1 LISRR
6 APADGVI
13 ARLRG
18 EGPTPEAID
27 RLLAENPV
35 PVVEGSSCTFVWRG
49 QADAVAI
56 EHRVVGLPAPLALR
70 RLPGSDIWYATVT
83 LPRGARVEYRVL
95 IRRGTDVESVLDPL
109 NPREATGPLTTASVL
124 EAEGYA
130 TPPWAIADPAVVPG
144 ALTDVT
150 VPSRHLK
157 RDVRVNLYAPARA
170 GKRDRVPLVIVHDG
184 TDYLKYAGMGTVLD
198 NLMGQRLMA
207 DSVVAFVDPADRFV
221 EYGASLRQSRF
232 LTKELVPKLERTLP
246 VRSDP
251 AGRVLVG
258 ASLGAI
264 AALTAATQAPG
275 FYGGLL
281 LQSATF
287 VYSMDGLRA
296 GMEPKLDSVVKF
308 VEGIRAN
315 PPRVADRIFQS
326 IGAFEPS
333 AARNR
338 AMAATLRAM
347 ATHLLVE
354 EGLDGHTWIGW
365 RDRLLDG
372 LTWLLPGEART
383 VHP

>member
-1 LISRR
+1 MISTR
-6 APADGVI
+6 APADGAI
-13 ARLRG
+13 ARLRR
-18 EGPTPEAID
+18 EGPTREAID
-27 RLLAENPV
+27 RLLAEHPV
-35 PVVEGSSCTFVWRG
+35 PIVEGPSCTFVWRG
-49 QADAVAI
+49 EADAVAI

-70 RLPGSDIWYATVT
+70 RLRGSDLWYATVT

-95 IRRGTDVESVLDPL
+95 IRRGADVESVLDPL

-130 TPPWAIADPAVVPG
+130 TPQWAIADPAVVPG

-157 RDVRVNLYAPARA
+157 RDVRVNVYAPARA
-170 GKRDRVPLVIVHDG
+170 GKSDRVPLLIVHDG

-198 NLMGQRLMA
+198 NLMGRRLMA
-207 DSVVAFVDPADRFV
+207 DTVVAFVDPADRFA
-221 EYGASLRQSRF
+221 EYGASLRHSRF
-232 LTKELVPKLERTLP
+232 LTKELVPTLERTLP
-246 VRSDP
+246 VRRDP
-251 AGRVLVG
+251 AGRVVMG

-264 AALTAATQAPG
+264 AALTTATQTPG

-296 GMEPKLDSVVKF
+296 GMDPKLDAVVKF
-308 VEGIRAN
+308 VERIREQ
-315 PPRVADRIFQS
+315 PTRVTDRIFQS

-338 AMAATLRAM
+338 AMATTLGAM
-347 ATHLLVE
+347 ATQLRVE

-372 LTWLLPGEART
+372 LTWLLPGEAP
-383 VHP
+383 VS